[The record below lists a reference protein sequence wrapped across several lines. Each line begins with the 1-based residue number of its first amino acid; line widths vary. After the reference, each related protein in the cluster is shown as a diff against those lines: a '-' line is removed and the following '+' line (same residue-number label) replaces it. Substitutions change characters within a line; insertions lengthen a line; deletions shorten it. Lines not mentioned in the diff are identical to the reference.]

1 MGKEVNFNN
10 VPSFHIL
17 TEFNHHHK
25 IIKFRRYTR
34 DNMKIFIGADHAGF
48 KLKDEIINYLKKSK
62 INFKDFGTY
71 DEERV
76 DYPDFAVKVAEAV
89 AKDKHARGILVCGTG
104 TGMVISANKVT
115 GVRAALIYDDYTA
128 KMAREHNN
136 TNIAC
141 LRGRKFPFKKALR
154 ILKVWLKTD
163 FCGEERHVRR
173 LGKISLYEHERHPPC
188 LP

>member
-1 MGKEVNFNN
+1 
-10 VPSFHIL
+10 
-17 TEFNHHHK
+17 
-25 IIKFRRYTR
+25 
-34 DNMKIFIGADHAGF
+34 MKIFIGADHAGF
-48 KLKDEIINYLKKSK
+48 KLKGEILNYLKKSR
-62 INFKDFGTY
+62 ISYKDFGTY
-71 DEERV
+71 DEARV

-89 AKDKHARGILVCGTG
+89 AKDTGARGILICGTG

-115 GVRAALIYDDYTA
+115 GIRAALIYDDYTA

-136 TNIAC
+136 TNVAC
-141 LRGRKFPFKKALR
+141 LRGRKFQFKKALR

-173 LGKISLYEHERHPPC
+173 VEKIKLYERQQHLQC